1 MTVLV
6 NLAPRALRG
15 VESQGMILMTN
26 NAEGKLVFVNP
37 DADGVENGVI
47 IS

>member
-1 MTVLV
+1 
-6 NLAPRALRG
+6 
-15 VESQGMILMTN
+15 MILMTN

-37 DADGVENGVI
+37 DAEGVGNGVT

>member
-1 MTVLV
+1 
-6 NLAPRALRG
+6 
-15 VESQGMILMTN
+15 MILMTN

-37 DADGVENGVI
+37 DAEGVSNGTL